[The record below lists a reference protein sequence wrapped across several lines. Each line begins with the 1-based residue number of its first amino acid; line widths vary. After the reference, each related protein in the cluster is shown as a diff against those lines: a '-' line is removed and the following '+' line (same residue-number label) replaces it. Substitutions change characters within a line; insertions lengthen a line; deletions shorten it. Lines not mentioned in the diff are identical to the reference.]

1 MMEVK
6 EKMTEHSQE
15 EILNSLRKELKITR
29 YCSILVAT
37 LLVFVIVG
45 GIYVVNK
52 MTPALT
58 AVQQMQPVIEKIEQ
72 LDIEMLN
79 QKIEQLDIE
88 GLNKIVEDLD
98 AEELSETLKNINDAT
113 ALLREIGEGL
123 GDFSD
128 SVSNSFSDWL
138 GIETLDNN
146 GGV

>member
-1 MMEVK
+1 MEVK

-58 AVQQMQPVIEKIEQ
+58 AVQQMQPAIEKIEQ

-146 GGV
+146 GV